1 MDNYST
7 PKKMKTVG
15 DLFEKY
21 RHLLKPPQA
30 SVEKECL
37 EVIKKITGFDLSE
50 YKITYTVSTRTISL
64 GVPSVLKSEIK
75 FNQEKILSQL
85 RINLGETNCPKII
98 I

>member
-21 RHLLKPPQA
+21 RVLLKPPQA

-37 EVIKKITGFDLSE
+37 KVVKEVTGFDLSA

-64 GVPSVLKSEIK
+64 GVPSVLKTEVK
-75 FNQEKILSQL
+75 FHQTVILNKL
-85 RINLGETNCPKII
+85 RLNLGDKNCPERII
-98 I
+98 

>member
-21 RHLLKPPQA
+21 RKLLKPPQA

-37 EVIKKITGFDLSE
+37 ETIKKVTGFDLSD
-50 YKITYTVSTRTISL
+50 YKITYTVSTKTVSL
-64 GVPSVLKSEIK
+64 GVPSVLKTEIK
-75 FNQEKILSQL
+75 FHQEKILNQL
-85 RINLGETNCPKII
+85 KVNLGETNCPERII
-98 I
+98 

>member
-21 RHLLKPPQA
+21 RKLLKPPQA

-37 EVIKKITGFDLSE
+37 EVIGEVTGFDLSD

-64 GVPSVLKSEIK
+64 GVPSILKTEIK
-75 FNQEKILSQL
+75 FNQEKILNQL
-85 RINLGETNCPKII
+85 KVNLGEANCPKVII
-98 I
+98 